1 MKLFLLIFPRQ
12 TLKESVNKVVVNVSN
27 QVSINIV
34 SHIYHP
40 PPTPPLKQMIT
51 QIRIV
56 TYLVKF
62 LVVPEI
68 DAMVLIVINRW
79 YGQINVVLLQ
89 GDTGIFVKDV
99 KRHEILPERVK
110 YNYG

>member
-1 MKLFLLIFPRQ
+1 MEDVNNF
-12 TLKESVNKVVVNVSN
+12 SVNVKNKVSIKIVSN
-27 QVSINIV
+27 
-34 SHIYHP
+34 IYHP

-68 DAMVLIVINRW
+68 DATVLIVINVHRM
-79 YGQINVVLLQ
+79 L
-89 GDTGIFVKDV
+89 TEFF
-99 KRHEILPERVK
+99 
-110 YNYG
+110 